1 MNVVKMKPSINNIID
16 IINCQLSTPKGSL
29 AIIIIGEVKGI
40 IDNQKA
46 SIPSGLSITGWI
58 SINEK
63 INGIVIGNMNC

>member
-16 IINCQLSTPKGSL
+16 KSNCQLSTPKGSL

-46 SIPSGLSITGWI
+46 RIPSGLSITG
-58 SINEK
+58 
-63 INGIVIGNMNC
+63 